1 MDLDGHDLRLLKPTT
16 YMNRSGM
23 SVQALSA
30 YLHIDPPQILVVHD
44 ELDLPV
50 GTVRLKRGGGA
61 GGHNGVR
68 DVITQ
73 IGADFFR
80 LRIGVGHPGEREDVI
95 DHVLERANR
104 EEESR
109 IIEVIG
115 EALDVLPV
123 LLGEGDQKA
132 MHKLHSRGVVPRPH
146 RKERDPDGNGGAC
159 AQGLIHGHTL
169 RHRRPAQRRQVDAV
183 QRADGRPASPAENYP
198 FCTIDPNVGV
208 VPVPDPRLER

>member
-1 MDLDGHDLRLLKPTT
+1 
-16 YMNRSGM
+16 MNHSGM

-73 IGADFFR
+73 LGADFFR
-80 LRIGVGHPGEREDVI
+80 LRVGVGHPGEREDVM
-95 DHVLERANR
+95 DHVLDRASR
-104 EEESR
+104 EDESR
-109 IIEVIG
+109 IV
-115 EALDVLPV
+115 EALGDALEVLPI

-146 RKERDPDGNGGAC
+146 RKQRGANDDGA
-159 AQGLIHGHTL
+159 TE
-169 RHRRPAQRRQVDAV
+169 PKD
-183 QRADGRPASPAENYP
+183 
-198 FCTIDPNVGV
+198 
-208 VPVPDPRLER
+208 